1 MAKAKLY
8 SVEQVDIATLQPH
21 PRNYRAHPDDQ
32 VNHIIESIRTHG
44 FYRNVVVAED
54 STILAGHGVVIA
66 AKKMG
71 LKTVPIIR
79 LKVAADDPRALK
91 VLAGDNE
98 IGHLGEVND
107 RALTDLLKDL
117 QSAENGLLG
126 TGYDDA
132 MLAALVYITRPMSEI
147 QGTDEAALWAGAGM
161 PAYENSGTPCKL
173 IVNFASEEARATF
186 VDAFKFE
193 IMKKEAKMW
202 SMWYPPRQKDDVA
215 AIQFTDQQ

>member
-1 MAKAKLY
+1 M
-8 SVEQVDIATLQPH
+8 
-21 PRNYRAHPDDQ
+21 
-32 VNHIIESIRTHG
+32 
-44 FYRNVVVAED
+44 VAED

-126 TGYDDA
+126 TGYDD
-132 MLAALVYITRPMSEI
+132 
-147 QGTDEAALWAGAGM
+147 
-161 PAYENSGTPCKL
+161 
-173 IVNFASEEARATF
+173 
-186 VDAFKFE
+186 
-193 IMKKEAKMW
+193 
-202 SMWYPPRQKDDVA
+202 
-215 AIQFTDQQ
+215 